1 MSDTTGLVDET
12 AQGLRSVLGR
22 LGEFFHIFDLSFF
35 VAGAVSVGAL
45 CFLFV
50 KLDLLGNFPFAPWV
64 AGLSLIIACYVCGLI
79 CFSVGRP
86 INRLL
91 FRRRVLKSLMRPSIQ
106 VHQLGFSWMP
116 VYLQAADDELWRL
129 YIRLWQELA
138 AKHARGVAYSH
149 LSRYWAMAATYD
161 SLAVSLLIWAGV
173 LGYVGACESP
183 PPSGWQA
190 IVAVAILLGSAWRA
204 LSQGGKYYEFQ
215 VEDLVAALAVA
226 ARPEEISESASV
238 SKKSSSDAL
247 K

>member
-1 MSDTTGLVDET
+1 MTDTKRLIDET
-12 AQGLRSVLGR
+12 AQGLKSVLGR
-22 LGEFFHIFDLSFF
+22 LGEFFHILDLSFF

-45 CFLFV
+45 SFLFV
-50 KLDLLGNFPFAPWV
+50 KLGLVGTFPFAPWV

-91 FRRRVLKSLMRPSIQ
+91 FRHRVLKSLMRQSIE
-106 VHQLGFSWMP
+106 VHQLTFSWIP
-116 VYLQAADDELWRL
+116 IYLQTGDRELWRL

-161 SLAVSLLIWAGV
+161 SLAVSLLLWAGV
-173 LGYVGACESP
+173 LSFVGAFGSP
-183 PPSGWQA
+183 PPSAGQT
-190 IVAVAILLGSAWRA
+190 IVAVAILIASAWAA
-204 LSQGGKYYEFQ
+204 LSQGAKYYEFQ

-226 ARPEEISESASV
+226 ARPEEISESANLGQPSPTN
-238 SKKSSSDAL
+238 AL

>member
-1 MSDTTGLVDET
+1 MTETKGLIDET
-12 AQGLRSVLGR
+12 AQGFKSVFGR

-50 KLDLLGNFPFAPWV
+50 KLGLVGNFPFAPWV

-86 INRLL
+86 INRFL
-91 FRRRVLKSLMRPSIQ
+91 FRRRVLKNLMRQSIQ
-106 VHQLGFSWMP
+106 VHQLRFSWMP
-116 VYLQAADDELWRL
+116 TYLETGDHELWRL

-161 SLAVSLLIWAGV
+161 SLAVSLLVWAGV
-173 LGYVGACESP
+173 LGFIGVFDSP

-190 IVAVAILLGSAWRA
+190 IVAVAILIGSAWGA
-204 LSQGGKYYEFQ
+204 LSQGGKYYDFQ

-226 ARPEEISESASV
+226 TRPEEIPESASL
-238 SKKSSSDAL
+238 SKDSPTGAL